1 MQLIRE
7 SKRSYLC
14 RMLTDKEKQ
23 FLVYWEKNREA
34 ESGFASKML
43 RGFPMAILFAL
54 PVILSVV
61 VVRLFL
67 PEWYT
72 KISKTSP
79 GMFVTVIFAVI
90 MITLFYAVFR
100 MHSKWEQNEEVYK
113 HLLLKQKKQHK
124 NQTDQLS

>member
-1 MQLIRE
+1 
-7 SKRSYLC
+7 
-14 RMLTDKEKQ
+14 ML
-23 FLVYWEKNREA
+23 YWEKNRVA
-34 ESGFASKML
+34 ESGIASKML
-43 RGFPMAILFAL
+43 RGFPMAILFSL

-61 VVRLFL
+61 VVRLFF

-90 MITLFYAVFR
+90 IITLFYAVFR
-100 MHSKWEQNEEVYK
+100 MHSKWEHNEEVFK
-113 HLLLKQKKQHK
+113 HLSLKQKKQNN